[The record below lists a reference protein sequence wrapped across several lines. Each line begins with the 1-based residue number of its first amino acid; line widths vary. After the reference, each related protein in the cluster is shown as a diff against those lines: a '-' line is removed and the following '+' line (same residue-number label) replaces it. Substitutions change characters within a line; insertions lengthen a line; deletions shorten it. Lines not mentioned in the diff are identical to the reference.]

1 MVHFKDYTTPS
12 SNNKYL
18 LIEAD
23 DDTIL
28 SKLLTHTLLVS
39 RCANPWTPLVNSL
52 HMPNWTSE
60 HNLGS
65 NRSVKVWTLQT
76 LNQHQLNIAST
87 LPCLGHRILQGDI
100 HWGSTIE
107 IDGEF
112 HHIQGYWEWAEDILA
127 RNPVRKE
134 KISAHLKSTHNPTG
148 TIPNAEKWS
157 STDDATFSKLGVGV
171 KGPSPAETQKE
182 EPPALT
188 QLLSINDHTKTRA
201 IVVMDIVIGR
211 SQTMFKFWKILTKVS
226 RKIAA
231 KSYFKAKKH
240 LEHVLR
246 ERYEKSKEVS
256 AACKSLEKARKKV
269 KKLKARLDT
278 AKREAAEME
287 SKVSTAEE
295 EFSKCSDVSLATTT
309 ASKVVEK
316 KKKVLEATLQDFI
329 NYKLYYD

>member
-60 HNLGS
+60 HNL
-65 NRSVKVWTLQT
+65 
-76 LNQHQLNIAST
+76 
-87 LPCLGHRILQGDI
+87 D
-100 HWGSTIE
+100 
-107 IDGEF
+107 
-112 HHIQGYWEWAEDILA
+112 
-127 RNPVRKE
+127 PVRKE

-157 STDDATFSKLGVGV
+157 STDDTTFSKLGVGV

-201 IVVMDIVIGR
+201 IVVMDIVVE
-211 SQTMFKFWKILTKVS
+211 ILASFSKTPSAIEK
-226 RKIAA
+226 
-231 KSYFKAKKH
+231 
-240 LEHVLR
+240 HVLR

-256 AACKSLEKARKKV
+256 TACKSLEKARKKV

-278 AKREAAEME
+278 AKQEAAEME
-287 SKVSTAEE
+287 SKVSTVEE
-295 EFSKCSDVSLATTT
+295 EFSECSDVSLATTT

>member
-1 MVHFKDYTTPS
+1 MTEFK
-12 SNNKYL
+12 
-18 LIEAD
+18 E
-23 DDTIL
+23 
-28 SKLLTHTLLVS
+28 LTG
-39 RCANPWTPLVNSL
+39 VNEKNGRFI
-52 HMPNWTSE
+52 PRTY
-60 HNLGS
+60 
-65 NRSVKVWTLQT
+65 
-76 LNQHQLNIAST
+76 
-87 LPCLGHRILQGDI
+87 
-100 HWGSTIE
+100 
-107 IDGEF
+107 EF
-112 HHIQGYWEWAEDILA
+112 LFLA
-127 RNPVRKE
+127 FQVLRYEVDPVRKE

-148 TIPNAEKWS
+148 TIPNVEKWS

-201 IVVMDIVIGR
+201 IVVMDIVVGR
-211 SQTMFKFWKILTKVS
+211 
-226 RKIAA
+226 
-231 KSYFKAKKH
+231 
-240 LEHVLR
+240 R

-278 AKREAAEME
+278 AKQEAAEME

-295 EFSKCSDVSLATTT
+295 EFSKCSDVSLATKT